1 MDMWRSAGCLRAVI
15 IVLSLTSAVHARG
28 QAVDAITNDDVVKM
42 VRAEVSPGI
51 ILTTIASAA
60 TFRFDV
66 SPSGLIAL
74 KQAGVDDRIVEAMM
88 ARVRASGTTTDAST
102 RAAPEKSELL
112 ASSKDPEFILR
123 NFKTILVDA
132 SKAQFFTTAQ
142 MKGALG
148 NNKGFRSLNCS
159 IVDDRAVADV
169 VLDVS
174 YTFAWDYPF
183 SLKHQNTSM
192 VLVSG
197 KGYGPFSGPL
207 GADSVA
213 IELVKLLKPYRVPA
227 PPPTSH
233 DQKKD

>member
-1 MDMWRSAGCLRAVI
+1 MDMWRSAGWLRVTL
-15 IVLSLTSAVHARG
+15 IVLALTSAVHARG
-28 QAVDAITNDDVVKM
+28 QSVDVITNDDVVKM
-42 VRAEVSPGI
+42 VRAEVSQGL
-51 ILTTIASAA
+51 ILATIASAA
-60 TFRFDV
+60 KFTFDV
-66 SPSGLIAL
+66 SPSGLVAL

-102 RAAPEKSELL
+102 RAAPEKSALL
-112 ASSKDPEFILR
+112 ANSNDPTFILR

-132 SKAQFFTTAQ
+132 SKARFFNTEQ

-148 NNKGFRSLNCS
+148 NNKNFRSLNCS
-159 IVDDRAVADV
+159 LVDDRAVADV
-169 VLDVS
+169 VLEVS

-183 SLKHQNTSM
+183 SLKHQNTSL

-213 IELVKLLKPYRVPA
+213 IELVTLLKPYRVAHVPA
-227 PPPTSH
+227 KGQ
-233 DQKKD
+233 DKKKD